1 MSRIFQE
8 LIEQSRRITREEYA
22 LNFGGIA
29 NDVIEMLN
37 SDEANRVLREAR
49 EIMENAQP
57 LPGGTPRLQ
66 EIDFGNLENGLELI
80 RGEVAAIDGTTTL
93 PMQIYSAGQALC
105 VGIGSLS
112 HTRPIQDTLHYWSS
126 RFSLSQAQD
135 SDDFIRREERGLYGI
150 SQTAYLRYFEI
161 SHGLELSEPCLLFD
175 GTIVYEWLVS
185 SRTGVE
191 KYIELFN
198 SGKQCLGV
206 MKNVKA
212 NPEFAKF
219 ARALR
224 TGELFI
230 IENLAYHLSNSN
242 APNRNQGESVN
253 RYVLPEFTDGIAPN
267 IWRGVFKPRNK
278 AFGFEVHIDHLPSMI
293 RIMAADCQMNHA
305 GHEIPYLLN
314 RIDEEV
320 KKNFSQRIL
329 KDRIS
334 YTLATQGEGLFFE
347 ETGERDFR

>member
-1 MSRIFQE
+1 MSKIFQE
-8 LIEQSRRITREEYA
+8 LIEQSRRITRDEYA

-29 NDVIEMLN
+29 DDVIEMLN
-37 SDEANRVLREAR
+37 SEEANDVLRQAR
-49 EIMENAQP
+49 EIMETAPP
-57 LPGGTPRLQ
+57 LPDGTPRLQ
-66 EIDFGNLENGLELI
+66 QIEFGNLENALELV

-112 HTRPIQDTLHYWSS
+112 HTRPMQDTLHYWSS
-126 RFSLSQAQD
+126 RVSLSQATD
-135 SDDFIRREERGLYGI
+135 TDDFIRREERGLYGI

-161 SHGLELSEPCLLFD
+161 NHGLEVAEPYILFD

-185 SRTGVE
+185 ARNGVQ
-191 KYIELFN
+191 KYIDLFN

-219 ARALR
+219 ARALN

-230 IENLAYHLSNSN
+230 IENLQYHLSSSN
-242 APNRNQGESVN
+242 ASNKNQGESAT
-253 RYVLPEFTDGIAPN
+253 RYVLPEFMDNIAPY

-278 AFGFEVHIDHLPSMI
+278 AFGFEVHINHLPDMI
-293 RIMAADCQMNHA
+293 RIMAADCQMNYA

-320 KKNFSQRIL
+320 RKNFNQNIL
-329 KDRIS
+329 KDRITYS
-334 YTLATQGEGLFFE
+334 LATQSEGLFFE
-347 ETGERDFR
+347 ERNEREFR